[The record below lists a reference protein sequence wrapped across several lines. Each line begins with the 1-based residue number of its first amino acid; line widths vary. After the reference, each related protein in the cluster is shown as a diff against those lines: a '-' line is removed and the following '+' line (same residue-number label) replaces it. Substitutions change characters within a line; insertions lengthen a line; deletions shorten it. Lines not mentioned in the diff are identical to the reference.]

1 MPNCNICSYHWEAS
15 VVKISVVSGSWN
27 SFRSSGSDDKSAR
40 ILNSIWEKSR
50 KQSVKI
56 NLLLLNK
63 NVCIL
68 TKLSQ
73 IKIQAWTAQSFLL
86 ALHKNNNN
94 SSTAVENTSLKSYSP
109 ATDHTVPNSFIIFG
123 CQLILLALC
132 FYWQGLQIIHI

>member
-1 MPNCNICSYHWEAS
+1 MSNCNIYSYHWEAS

-63 NVCIL
+63 NVSIL

-73 IKIQAWTAQSFLL
+73 IKIQAWTAQSFPL
-86 ALHKNNNN
+86 ALNKNNNN
-94 SSTAVENTSLKSYSP
+94 STAVENTSLKSYSP
-109 ATDHTVPNSFIIFG
+109 GTDHTVPNSFIIFG